1 MTVKEQLIFFSNH
14 GVSMSYIAHMIP
26 VNPSTLTKWINGQ
39 KGITH
44 KNEEKIHVIL
54 QNLAKELANI
64 ME

>member
-14 GVSMSYIAHMIP
+14 GISISYIANLIQ
-26 VNPSTLTKWINGQ
+26 VDPSTLTKWINGQ

-44 KNEEKIHVIL
+44 KNEEKIHIAL
-54 QNLAKELANI
+54 QNLVKELTNI